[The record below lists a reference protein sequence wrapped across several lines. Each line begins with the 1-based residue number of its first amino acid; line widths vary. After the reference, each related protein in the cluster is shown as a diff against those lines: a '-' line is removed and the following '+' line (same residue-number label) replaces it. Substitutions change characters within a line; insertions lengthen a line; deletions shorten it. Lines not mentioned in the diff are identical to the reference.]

1 MGRADRARRI
11 VAGAAVGS
19 GGAVGL
25 VGSAVGVLWAQ
36 SRIARRRVGIPR
48 GEPFAVDGRYRD
60 TGQASDP
67 DDPDGPDGP
76 DQTPLRMAM
85 LGDSGAAGL
94 GAADPEDTPALL
106 IARGLAGASGRP
118 VDLVNLAVVGAQ
130 TSAVPAQVLAALEGF
145 DGGGPDLAVIMI
157 GANDVTHR
165 VSPRTSVRNL
175 VSAIEAL
182 RETGCAVVVA
192 CCPDLGTVEPVP
204 NPLRAV
210 GRRLSRTLAA
220 AQALATEQAGGHA
233 VELGALLGPEFAAKP
248 TEYFSEDRF
257 HPSSVGY
264 RRAAEMILPAVLTAM
279 VLADPP
285 QASTAG
291 AEPA

>member
-11 VAGAAVGS
+11 VAGAAVG

-25 VGSAVGVLWAQ
+25 VGSAVGLLWAQ
-36 SRIARRRVGIPR
+36 SRIARRRVGMPR
-48 GEPFAVDGRYRD
+48 GEPFAVDGRYWALGED
-60 TGQASDP
+60 DDSPGSDP
-67 DDPDGPDGP
+67 A
-76 DQTPLRMAM
+76 PLRMAM
-85 LGDSGAAGL
+85 LGDSAAAGL

-106 IARGLAGASGRP
+106 IARGLARASGRP
-118 VDLVNLAVVGAQ
+118 VDLVNLAAVGAQ
-130 TSAVPAQVLAALEGF
+130 TSAVPAQVMGAVEAF
-145 DGGGPDLAVIMI
+145 DGGPPHLAVIMI

-165 VSPRTSVRNL
+165 VSPRTSVRHL
-175 VSAIEAL
+175 VCAIDTL

-192 CCPDLGTVEPVP
+192 CCPDLGTVESVP

-248 TEYFSEDRF
+248 GEYFSEDRF

-264 RRAAEMILPAVLTAM
+264 RRAGETILPAVLTVM
-279 VLADPP
+279 VLAGPAP
-285 QASTAG
+285 LTAPAG
-291 AEPA
+291 AEPG

>member
-25 VGSAVGVLWAQ
+25 VGSAVGLLWAQ
-36 SRIARRRVGIPR
+36 SRIARRRVGLPR
-48 GEPFAVDGRYRD
+48 GEPFAVDGRYHDDRED
-60 TGQASDP
+60 AGAEGQ
-67 DDPDGPDGP
+67 

-85 LGDSGAAGL
+85 LGDSAAAGL
-94 GAADPEDTPALL
+94 GAVDPEDTPAVL
-106 IARGLAGASGRP
+106 IARGLAQASGHP
-118 VDLVNLAVVGAQ
+118 VDLVNVAVVGAQ
-130 TSAVPAQVLAALEGF
+130 TSAVPAQVVAALEAF
-145 DGGGPDLAVIMI
+145 DGGGPEIAVIMV

-165 VSPRTSVRNL
+165 VSPRASVRNL

-264 RRAAEMILPAVLTAM
+264 RRAGETILPAVLTAM
-279 VLADPP
+279 VLVDPP
-285 QASTAG
+285 QPSPVG
-291 AEPA
+291 VEPT